1 MNNSLIDF
9 LVSSKCALSFSEKQ
23 YTNTAFFGT
32 YLFSVLLSF
41 LLSKL
46 GYKVSAILSLLIVGL
61 GFVFVY
67 WMVRI
72 GYLTFLA
79 SMFCV
84 ALGVVFLQIVLNP
97 YVLGLGKPEE
107 VASRLNLVVF
117 LFSYYCNSSSFC
129 CYGNSY
135 EKTDENILLVTC
147 SEPINFQ
154 FLF

>member
-1 MNNSLIDF
+1 MRQPRLLSRNSGNKYVFPLIVMSVLFFMVGFITTMNNSLIDF
-9 LVSSKCALSFSEKQ
+9 LASSKWALSFSEKQ

-46 GYKVSAILSLLIVGL
+46 GYKASAILSLLIVGL

-84 ALGVVFLQIVLNP
+84 ALGVVF
-97 YVLGLGKPEE
+97 Y
-107 VASRLNLVVF
+107 RL
-117 LFSYYCNSSSFC
+117 Y
-129 CYGNSY
+129 
-135 EKTDENILLVTC
+135 
-147 SEPINFQ
+147 
-154 FLF
+154 

>member
-1 MNNSLIDF
+1 MSVLFFMVGFITTMNNSLIDF
-9 LVSSKCALSFSEKQ
+9 LASSKWALSFSEKQ

-46 GYKVSAILSLLIVGL
+46 GYKASAILSLLIVGL

-84 ALGVVFLQIVLNP
+84 ALGVVF
-97 YVLGLGKPEE
+97 Y
-107 VASRLNLVVF
+107 RL
-117 LFSYYCNSSSFC
+117 Y
-129 CYGNSY
+129 
-135 EKTDENILLVTC
+135 
-147 SEPINFQ
+147 
-154 FLF
+154 